1 MGINGSNRVEAVVQC
16 VRCGYIGGVR
26 NRRGLE
32 RFDDLGV
39 SMAIGEMEEVFRYT
53 KEVLSW
59 VRENGREGMYV
70 GALRSFF

>member
-1 MGINGSNRVEAVVQC
+1 MNINASDRVEAVAQC

-39 SMAIGEMEEVFRYT
+39 SMAIGEMEEVVGCMKR
-53 KEVLSW
+53 VLSR
-59 VRENGREGMYV
+59 VRENGRECMSARV
-70 GALRSFF
+70 LMRFF